1 MFTWPPL
8 YTELAKALQRFK
20 DRQPELISILN
31 EIRKTGIPII
41 RLIDAPKPATAPTL
55 ATIDPFTFFAS
66 FNRGLTE
73 QNRIGILKILKEK
86 FHLNS
91 EIPID
96 FAGIP
101 VVDNQQSWFFPY
113 RPKRKPDDVESLWKL
128 AEVAIEKKPEELN
141 PQLFDRCLQIYTVG
155 PAKLT
160 MGIFWMNPKN
170 YLALDDKNRAYFQK
184 AGITTEVTDHAS
196 YLILLRQVR
205 EKFGEDYIQISH
217 KAWEGEARNMQYWA
231 GGFRW
236 GDKSKLDEFTKGNF

>member
-128 AEVAIEKKPEELN
+128 AEVQSRRN
-141 PQLFDRCLQIYTVG
+141 QRNSTH
-155 PAKLT
+155 
-160 MGIFWMNPKN
+160 N
-170 YLALDDKNRAYFQK
+170 YLIDACKSIRSVQQ
-184 AGITTEVTDHAS
+184 S
-196 YLILLRQVR
+196 SQ
-205 EKFGEDYIQISH
+205 
-217 KAWEGEARNMQYWA
+217 
-231 GGFRW
+231 W
-236 GDKSKLDEFTKGNF
+236 GYSG

>member
-1 MFTWPPL
+1 
-8 YTELAKALQRFK
+8 
-20 DRQPELISILN
+20 
-31 EIRKTGIPII
+31 
-41 RLIDAPKPATAPTL
+41 
-55 ATIDPFTFFAS
+55 
-66 FNRGLTE
+66 
-73 QNRIGILKILKEK
+73 
-86 FHLNS
+86 
-91 EIPID
+91 
-96 FAGIP
+96 
-101 VVDNQQSWFFPY
+101 
-113 RPKRKPDDVESLWKL
+113 
-128 AEVAIEKKPEELN
+128 
-141 PQLFDRCLQIYTVG
+141 
-155 PAKLT
+155 